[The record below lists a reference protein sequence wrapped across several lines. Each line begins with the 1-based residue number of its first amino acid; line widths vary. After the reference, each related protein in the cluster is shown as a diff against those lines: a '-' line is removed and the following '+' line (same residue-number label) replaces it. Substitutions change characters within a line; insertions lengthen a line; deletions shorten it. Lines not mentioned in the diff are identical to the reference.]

1 MHSALQREKLTAANS
16 TVPSSQLAFHAMQR
30 RRFLENSALASLP
43 LLSSLALLPGCAAY
57 ERNIHSDDRPSA
69 DAPAG
74 RFRGVRQPD
83 TGIQVYLGI
92 PFMKNPYEPVRRFL
106 APQPMERIADTLDC
120 VKHGALPLQPGPD
133 GAMIGGDGPLCL
145 NIWVPRDATPRS
157 RFPVMVWVPGGGSI
171 RCAQND
177 ERFDGT
183 HFAAHGCILVTL
195 AYRVNIDG
203 FLKIRGGD
211 SNLGVRDI
219 IMGLRWVKDN
229 IAAFGGDPQAVT
241 AFGQSAGGTHLV
253 DVVAS
258 PYAQGLLHGAIIQS
272 PSAVAQ
278 WRSDAQADRAAE
290 FVAHGLGAEPTRDSL
305 AKVPFEKLSDLPKIA
320 GRLAADPE
328 WAKFTDG
335 NVSLFKGWID
345 QDFIPELPVDALQK
359 GAARKM
365 AFIVGSTSSEWRYYI
380 VPNGAIAKKN
390 RASAAALIAG
400 ANRPETALEAYA
412 RVNRGKTWGD
422 FFAQIQ
428 SDLIFRMP
436 CVKLAESL
444 AAGGAQVWTYDFAWE
459 SPVKGKSGALLGAAH
474 TVDVP
479 FVFQNLSA
487 PRAVRTIGER
497 PPQALAQ
504 AMHSAWLTFAKT
516 GSAPWTPFSLDTR
529 RAMRFDA
536 KSQEVSD
543 PWAFER
549 LTLPAR

>member
-1 MHSALQREKLTAANS
+1 M
-16 TVPSSQLAFHAMQR
+16 
-30 RRFLENSALASLP
+30 
-43 LLSSLALLPGCAAY
+43 
-57 ERNIHSDDRPSA
+57 SD
-69 DAPAG
+69 
-74 RFRGVRQPD
+74 
-83 TGIQVYLGI
+83 
-92 PFMKNPYEPVRRFL
+92 
-106 APQPMERIADTLDC
+106 
-120 VKHGALPLQPGPD
+120 
-133 GAMIGGDGPLCL
+133 
-145 NIWVPRDATPRS
+145 
-157 RFPVMVWVPGGGSI
+157 
-171 RCAQND
+171 
-177 ERFDGT
+177 
-183 HFAAHGCILVTL
+183 FAAHGCILVTL

-229 IAAFGGDPQAVT
+229 IAAFGGDPQSVT

-258 PYAQGLLHGAIIQS
+258 PYAQGLLRGAIIQS

-290 FVAHGLGAEPTRDSL
+290 FVAQGLGAEPTRESL

-345 QDFIPELPVDALQK
+345 QDVIPELPVDALRK

-412 RVNRGKTWGD
+412 RKN
-422 FFAQIQ
+422 
-428 SDLIFRMP
+428 L
-436 CVKLAESL
+436 
-444 AAGGAQVWTYDFAWE
+444 GGLFCADSE
-459 SPVKGKSGALLGAAH
+459 
-474 TVDVP
+474 
-479 FVFQNLSA
+479 
-487 PRAVRTIGER
+487 
-497 PPQALAQ
+497 
-504 AMHSAWLTFAKT
+504 
-516 GSAPWTPFSLDTR
+516 
-529 RAMRFDA
+529 
-536 KSQEVSD
+536 
-543 PWAFER
+543 
-549 LTLPAR
+549 

>member
-1 MHSALQREKLTAANS
+1 
-16 TVPSSQLAFHAMQR
+16 
-30 RRFLENSALASLP
+30 
-43 LLSSLALLPGCAAY
+43 
-57 ERNIHSDDRPSA
+57 
-69 DAPAG
+69 
-74 RFRGVRQPD
+74 
-83 TGIQVYLGI
+83 
-92 PFMKNPYEPVRRFL
+92 
-106 APQPMERIADTLDC
+106 
-120 VKHGALPLQPGPD
+120 
-133 GAMIGGDGPLCL
+133 
-145 NIWVPRDATPRS
+145 
-157 RFPVMVWVPGGGSI
+157 
-171 RCAQND
+171 
-177 ERFDGT
+177 
-183 HFAAHGCILVTL
+183 
-195 AYRVNIDG
+195 
-203 FLKIRGGD
+203 
-211 SNLGVRDI
+211 
-219 IMGLRWVKDN
+219 MGLRWVKDN
-229 IAAFGGDPQAVT
+229 IAAFGGDPQVVT

-258 PYAQGLLHGAIIQS
+258 PYAQGLLRGAIIQS

-290 FVAHGLGAEPTRDSL
+290 FVAQGLGAEPTRESL

-345 QDFIPELPVDALQK
+345 QDVIPELPVDALRK

-390 RASAAALIAG
+390 RSSAAALIAG
-400 ANRPETALEAYA
+400 ANRPETVLEAYA

-422 FFAQIQ
+422 CFAQIQ

-444 AAGGAQVWTYDFAWE
+444 AAGGAQVWTYDFAWK
-459 SPVKGKSGALLGAAH
+459 SPVKGKSGASLGAAH

-516 GSAPWTPFSLDTR
+516 GCAPWTPFSLDTR

>member
-1 MHSALQREKLTAANS
+1 MSDLT
-16 TVPSSQLAFHAMQR
+16 
-30 RRFLENSALASLP
+30 
-43 LLSSLALLPGCAAY
+43 
-57 ERNIHSDDRPSA
+57 
-69 DAPAG
+69 G
-74 RFRGVRQPD
+74 R
-83 TGIQVYLGI
+83 
-92 PFMKNPYEPVRRFL
+92 
-106 APQPMERIADTLDC
+106 
-120 VKHGALPLQPGPD
+120 
-133 GAMIGGDGPLCL
+133 
-145 NIWVPRDATPRS
+145 
-157 RFPVMVWVPGGGSI
+157 
-171 RCAQND
+171 
-177 ERFDGT
+177 

-229 IAAFGGDPQAVT
+229 IAAFGGDPQVVT

-258 PYAQGLLHGAIIQS
+258 PYAQGLLRGAIIQS

-290 FVAHGLGAEPTRDSL
+290 FVAQGLGAEPTRESL

-345 QDFIPELPVDALQK
+345 QDVIPELPVDALRK

-390 RASAAALIAG
+390 RSSAAALIAG
-400 ANRPETALEAYA
+400 ANRPETVLEAYA

-422 FFAQIQ
+422 CFAQIQ

-459 SPVKGKSGALLGAAH
+459 SPVKGKSGASLGAAH

-516 GSAPWTPFSLDTR
+516 GCAPWTPFSLDTR

-549 LTLPAR
+549 LSLPAR

>member
-1 MHSALQREKLTAANS
+1 
-16 TVPSSQLAFHAMQR
+16 
-30 RRFLENSALASLP
+30 
-43 LLSSLALLPGCAAY
+43 
-57 ERNIHSDDRPSA
+57 
-69 DAPAG
+69 
-74 RFRGVRQPD
+74 
-83 TGIQVYLGI
+83 
-92 PFMKNPYEPVRRFL
+92 
-106 APQPMERIADTLDC
+106 MERIADTLDC

-133 GAMIGGDGPLCL
+133 GVVIGGDGPLCL

-229 IAAFGGDPQAVT
+229 IAAFGGDPQVVT
-241 AFGQSAGGTHLV
+241 AFSQSAGGTHLV

-258 PYAQGLLHGAIIQS
+258 PMRKGLLRGAIIQS

-290 FVAHGLGAEPTRDSL
+290 FVAQGLGAEPTRESL

-345 QDFIPELPVDALQK
+345 QDVIPELPVDALRK
-359 GAARKM
+359 GLPKNGLHRRVH
-365 AFIVGSTSSEWRYYI
+365 FFRSGGTTSSQTVRLQ
-380 VPNGAIAKKN
+380 KN

-400 ANRPETALEAYA
+400 ANRPETVLEAYA
-412 RVNRGKTWGD
+412 RVNRGKNLGD
-422 FFAQIQ
+422 CFAQIQ

-459 SPVKGKSGALLGAAH
+459 SPVKGKSGASLGAAH

-487 PRAVRTIGER
+487 PRGGVRTIGER

-504 AMHSAWLTFAKT
+504 AMHSAWLTFRENRLRA
-516 GSAPWTPFSLDTR
+516 LDAFLTR
-529 RAMRFDA
+529 Y
-536 KSQEVSD
+536 SQSH
-543 PWAFER
+543 AF
-549 LTLPAR
+549 

>member
-1 MHSALQREKLTAANS
+1 M
-16 TVPSSQLAFHAMQR
+16 
-30 RRFLENSALASLP
+30 
-43 LLSSLALLPGCAAY
+43 
-57 ERNIHSDDRPSA
+57 
-69 DAPAG
+69 
-74 RFRGVRQPD
+74 
-83 TGIQVYLGI
+83 
-92 PFMKNPYEPVRRFL
+92 
-106 APQPMERIADTLDC
+106 
-120 VKHGALPLQPGPD
+120 
-133 GAMIGGDGPLCL
+133 
-145 NIWVPRDATPRS
+145 
-157 RFPVMVWVPGGGSI
+157 
-171 RCAQND
+171 
-177 ERFDGT
+177 
-183 HFAAHGCILVTL
+183 
-195 AYRVNIDG
+195 
-203 FLKIRGGD
+203 
-211 SNLGVRDI
+211 
-219 IMGLRWVKDN
+219 
-229 IAAFGGDPQAVT
+229 
-241 AFGQSAGGTHLV
+241 
-253 DVVAS
+253 
-258 PYAQGLLHGAIIQS
+258 
-272 PSAVAQ
+272 
-278 WRSDAQADRAAE
+278 
-290 FVAHGLGAEPTRDSL
+290 
-305 AKVPFEKLSDLPKIA
+305 PFEKLSDLPKIA

-345 QDFIPELPVDALQK
+345 QDVIPELPVDALRK

-390 RASAAALIAG
+390 RSSAAALIAG
-400 ANRPETALEAYA
+400 ANRPETVLEAYA

-422 FFAQIQ
+422 CFAQIQ

-459 SPVKGKSGALLGAAH
+459 SPVKGKSGASLGAAH

-516 GSAPWTPFSLDTR
+516 GCAPWTPFSLDTR

-549 LTLPAR
+549 LSLPAR

>member
-1 MHSALQREKLTAANS
+1 M
-16 TVPSSQLAFHAMQR
+16 
-30 RRFLENSALASLP
+30 
-43 LLSSLALLPGCAAY
+43 
-57 ERNIHSDDRPSA
+57 
-69 DAPAG
+69 
-74 RFRGVRQPD
+74 
-83 TGIQVYLGI
+83 
-92 PFMKNPYEPVRRFL
+92 
-106 APQPMERIADTLDC
+106 
-120 VKHGALPLQPGPD
+120 
-133 GAMIGGDGPLCL
+133 
-145 NIWVPRDATPRS
+145 
-157 RFPVMVWVPGGGSI
+157 
-171 RCAQND
+171 
-177 ERFDGT
+177 
-183 HFAAHGCILVTL
+183 
-195 AYRVNIDG
+195 
-203 FLKIRGGD
+203 
-211 SNLGVRDI
+211 
-219 IMGLRWVKDN
+219 
-229 IAAFGGDPQAVT
+229 
-241 AFGQSAGGTHLV
+241 
-253 DVVAS
+253 
-258 PYAQGLLHGAIIQS
+258 
-272 PSAVAQ
+272 
-278 WRSDAQADRAAE
+278 
-290 FVAHGLGAEPTRDSL
+290 
-305 AKVPFEKLSDLPKIA
+305 PFEKLSDLPKIA

-345 QDFIPELPVDALQK
+345 QDVIPELPVDALRK

-422 FFAQIQ
+422 CFAQIQ

-459 SPVKGKSGALLGAAH
+459 SPVKGKSGASLGAAH

-516 GSAPWTPFSLDTR
+516 GCAPWTPFSLDTR